1 MDNNFGEEYQDND
14 LSNDIDVNRQ
24 NEDLYNNLI
33 EDSRRKTDDYWDRNN
48 PVVKGLLIVLLIIG
62 VVGFIYYVIV
72 GLNMK

>member
-33 EDSRRKTDDYWDRNN
+33 ENSRRKTDDYWDRNN